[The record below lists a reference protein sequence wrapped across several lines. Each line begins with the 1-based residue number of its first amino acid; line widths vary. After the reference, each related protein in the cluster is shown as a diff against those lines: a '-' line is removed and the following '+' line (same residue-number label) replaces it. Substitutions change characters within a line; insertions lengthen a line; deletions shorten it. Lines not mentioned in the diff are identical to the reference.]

1 MTLLLLLLCHPRNGD
16 VMVRAGAAFQVSG
29 VCMPQ
34 FEKVEQE
41 EYRVSTE
48 VQDYLPQTLFAKEKK
63 YSVILLF

>member
-1 MTLLLLLLCHPRNGD
+1 
-16 VMVRAGAAFQVSG
+16 MVRAGAAFQVSG